1 MRFYYYLTVI
11 CLYSIL
17 GVHGQK
23 IKFEHYDDSDGL
35 SHNSVRHIVQDKNG
49 FLWLGTFSGLNRF
62 DGYHFKPYT
71 TETGENSI
79 NSDDVTALELD
90 ESSNKLWIG
99 TRNGLTVLKLDT
111 HEFKTFLPEKDNPNS
126 LPDQEIR
133 SIYVDKY
140 KRVWVGT
147 RDTGLYLFYP
157 KEERFEKVV
166 IEGFKHVKEIFED
179 KKGNI
184 WIGSSNTGSIA
195 KINLDT
201 HGRISEI
208 TTYTLSIPNSNR
220 INPYVNFIY
229 EDFKSD
235 IFVGTRDGGL
245 YKLDIE
251 TDTFKN
257 LYIEN
262 TAIRESLGPYFL
274 SVARAPDGKYWLG
287 TIGGLI
293 VCDELEDIGKGKFEW
308 HRAVVTEESSL
319 VNNVVYALHFDPSG
333 VLWIGTGDGFDKYDP
348 FENQFRNF
356 NDISRHIDNNVPVIK
371 GFAKTYDSKV
381 IVATANNGLF
391 ISEND
396 EISPLSDGL
405 YDLMCIYS
413 EDGKIFY
420 CGLEN
425 GKILVYDYENKSSK
439 VVSTSF
445 DNRPIFTISSYSAD
459 EIIVGSTGNG
469 IAVLDKN
476 TFQIVIPSG
485 TILPKISV
493 SKIVK
498 SGPEDFWIA
507 TQQGAV
513 KYNVKS
519 QSVKIYERKADV
531 KGGLPHNNV
540 SDILIDS
547 ENTVWAA
554 TRKGMAKYNTDKDQ
568 FESASEFEEI
578 KGAWATD
585 LIRGNGTFIWLNL
598 NNNRIAKYDVKLK
611 KLNVYR
617 VNNGSR
623 LDKFSYGGFYNF
635 NNSKIYLAG
644 KNGVID
650 FSPNDLEGNK
660 WSPAPVITKFKI
672 GNNFIEAGTEIN
684 GQIPFKWDLNYKND
698 FELSYK
704 NTNFLIQFSAPSYR
718 NQNLN
723 KFQYMLEGVEEDWI
737 EVNSISRTIQ
747 YSNLRPNEYVFKV
760 KARNS
765 DGIWSKTVS
774 YQIKVLPPFWLSFEG
789 VSLILILLA
798 MLIYFVNKQ
807 LRYRRR
813 MKNELIEEKIKR
825 EREEKLNNEK
835 LRFFT
840 NISHELRTPLT
851 LILGPVK
858 QLLESNSNSH
868 ERSRINLI
876 NQNANRLL
884 RLVNQILDFRRAETG
899 VIKLK
904 VVKAELVIPTE
915 NIFYSFSE
923 LAESKDINFNLD
935 IENEV
940 EDCWIDLEKYN
951 KILYNLLSNA
961 MKFTQ
966 NDGNVNLFVG
976 IEEGIDRFLIIEV
989 SDNGIGIPKES
1000 QEKIFSRFYQAS
1012 NSKEITTGTGI
1023 GLSLVKALVEIH
1035 KGEIIVE
1042 STPKFG
1048 SIFKVRL
1055 PIYKECFQKSEIFEF
1070 EPEPTEE
1077 VREVWIKKG
1086 KNNLDIKYKIL
1097 IIEDNQEL
1105 RKYLVDFLSDYYKV
1119 YEAENGKEGLVI
1131 CRKVKPI
1138 LCVVDVMMPIMDGF
1152 EYVEEVKKDEN
1163 LSHTAIVLL
1172 TALAENENRIKG
1184 YSLGV
1189 DGYLVKPFDP
1199 FLLKTRIENIIK
1211 THSELKQRFSGEVE
1225 SEVSSLAH
1233 SQIDIDFISKVKDV
1247 IEASV
1252 SNPDL
1257 TDKYLCDEMG
1267 MSSSKLYRKIKQLTD
1282 LTPKEFGRTLRL
1294 KKSVQLLKTKEYNV
1308 SEVAHMVGFND
1319 PLYFSKCFKTQFGDS
1334 PSKYL
1339 K

>member
-1 MRFYYYLTVI
+1 VKSFYFLVFF
-11 CLYSIL
+11 CLYSIS
-17 GVHGQK
+17 VVQGQH
-23 IKFEHYDDSDGL
+23 IKFEHYNDSDGL

-62 DGYHFKPYT
+62 DGYSFKSYT
-71 TETGENSI
+71 TTTQEKGVNI
-79 NSDDVTALELD
+79 DDVTALELD
-90 ESSNKLWIG
+90 ESTNKLWIG

-111 HEFKTFLPEKDNPNS
+111 HVFKTYLPEENNTNS

-133 SIYVDKY
+133 SVYVDKF

-147 RDTGLYLFYP
+147 KDTGLYLFYP
-157 KEERFEKVV
+157 DEERFEKVV
-166 IEGFKHVKEIFED
+166 IEGFKYVKEIFED

-184 WIGSSNTGSIA
+184 WIGSYDSGSIA
-195 KINLDT
+195 KIKLDAL
-201 HGRISEI
+201 GRVSDI
-208 TTYTLSIPNSNR
+208 TTFLLSIPNSNR

-245 YKLDIE
+245 YKLDVK
-251 TDTFKN
+251 TNTFKN
-257 LYIEN
+257 IYIKDN
-262 TAIRESLGPYFL
+262 AIRESLGPYFL

-293 VCDELEDIGKGKFEW
+293 VCDAFEDIEKGNFEW
-308 HRAVVTEESSL
+308 HRAVITEESSL
-319 VNNVVYALHFDPSG
+319 VDNLVYALHFDPSG
-333 VLWIGTGDGFDKYDP
+333 VLWIGTEDGFDKYDP
-348 FENQFRNF
+348 FENQFRNN
-356 NDISRHIDNNVPVIK
+356 NDISIHIDNHVPRIK

-391 ISEND
+391 ISDND
-396 EISPLSDGL
+396 KFSPLFDAL
-405 YDLMCIYS
+405 YDVASIYS

-420 CGLEN
+420 CGLQN
-425 GKILVYDYENKSSK
+425 GKILVYNYQNSNSK
-439 VVSTSF
+439 IVSTSIEDKPILTINSYG
-445 DNRPIFTISSYSAD
+445 DN
-459 EIIVGSTGNG
+459 EIIIGSSGGG
-469 IAVLDKN
+469 IAVIDKN
-476 TFQIVIPSG
+476 TFKIVIPSG
-485 TILPKISV
+485 TLLPKFYV
-493 SKIVK
+493 FKIIK
-498 SGPEDFWIA
+498 GGNGDFWIA
-507 TQQGAV
+507 TSQGAV
-513 KYNVKS
+513 KYNIKL
-519 QSVKIYERKADV
+519 QSIKLYERKANV
-531 KGGLPHNNV
+531 KNGLPHNNV

-547 ENTVWAA
+547 ENTIWAA
-554 TRKGMAKYNTDKDQ
+554 TRKGMAKYDAVNDAFKV
-568 FESASEFEEI
+568 ASEFEDI
-578 KGAWATD
+578 KGVWVTNM
-585 LIRGNGTFIWLNL
+585 IRGIGDNFWLNL
-598 NNNRIAKYDVKLK
+598 NNNKIAKYNVKLD
-611 KLNVYR
+611 KLNVYY
-617 VNNGSR
+617 VNSGNR
-623 LDKFSYGGFYNF
+623 LDIFSSSGFYNF
-635 NNSKIYLAG
+635 NNSKIYLGG
-644 KNGVID
+644 KNGVIY
-650 FSPNDLEGNK
+650 FSPNDLEENK
-660 WSPAPVITKFKI
+660 WSPAPVLTRFKI
-672 GNNFIEAGTEIN
+672 DNNFIEAGTEIN
-684 GQIPFKWDLNYKND
+684 GQIPLKLDLNYKKY
-698 FELSYK
+698 FELNY
-704 NTNFLIQFSAPSYR
+704 NNRNFLVQFSAPSYS
-718 NQNLN
+718 NQKLN
-723 KFQYMLEGVEEDWI
+723 RFRYMLEGVEKNWI

-747 YSNLRPNEYVFKV
+747 YSNLSPNDYVLKI

-765 DGIWSKTVS
+765 DGVWSDTVS
-774 YQIKVLPPFWLSFEG
+774 YQIKVLPPFWLSIWG
-789 VSLILILLA
+789 ISLISILLA
-798 MLIYFVNKQ
+798 VLVYFVNKQ
-807 LRYRRR
+807 LRYRRQL
-813 MKNELIEEKIKR
+813 KNALLEEKIKR
-825 EREEKLNNEK
+825 ERDEKLNNEK

-858 QLLESNSNSH
+858 QLLESNTNSH

-915 NIFYSFSE
+915 NVFYSFSE
-923 LAESKDINFNLD
+923 LAESKHINFNLD
-935 IENEV
+935 IESEV
-940 EDCWIDLEKYN
+940 KDCWIDLEKYN

-966 NDGNVNLFVG
+966 NDGNINLFVG
-976 IEEGIDRFLIIEV
+976 IEEGNQRTLIIEV

-1035 KGEIIVE
+1035 KGEITVE

-1048 SIFKVRL
+1048 SIFTVRL
-1055 PIYKECFQKSEIFEF
+1055 PIYKEYFQKSEIFEF
-1070 EPEPTEE
+1070 EPEPIEE
-1077 VREVWIKKG
+1077 VREVWIKKV
-1086 KNNLDIKYKIL
+1086 KNNIDIKHKIL
-1097 IIEDNQEL
+1097 IIEDNLEL

-1119 YEAENGKEGLVI
+1119 YEAENGKEGLEI

-1138 LCVVDVMMPIMDGF
+1138 LCVVDVMTPIMDGF
-1152 EYVEEVKKDEN
+1152 EYVEEVKKDEDI
-1163 LSHTAIVLL
+1163 SHTAIILL

-1211 THSELKQRFSGEVE
+1211 IHSDLKQNFSGEVE
-1225 SEVSSLAH
+1225 SDVSTLGH

-1247 IEASV
+1247 IEGSV
-1252 SNPDL
+1252 SNPEL
-1257 TDKYLCDEMG
+1257 TDKYLCHEMG

-1282 LTPKEFGRTLRL
+1282 LTPKEFTRTVRL

-1308 SEVAHMVGFND
+1308 SEIANMVGFND